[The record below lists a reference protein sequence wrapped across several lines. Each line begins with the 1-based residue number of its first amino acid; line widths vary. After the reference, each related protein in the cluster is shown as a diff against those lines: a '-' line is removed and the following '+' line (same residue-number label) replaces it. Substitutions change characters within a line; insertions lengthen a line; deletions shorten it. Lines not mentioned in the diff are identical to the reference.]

1 MEDGIFVVH
10 PYMVMLEERERAFV
24 EYWTEHRERESKLFY
39 QLMTGLPVGLLF
51 AVPIIILLF
60 TGRFWYKRADMVAN
74 SELSVG
80 LLSTAILA
88 IAVFVAV
95 LYKRHQWEMKEQ
107 QYLDIRARERKK
119 P

>member
-1 MEDGIFVVH
+1 
-10 PYMVMLEERERAFV
+10 MLEERERAFV
-24 EYWTEHRERESKLFY
+24 EYWAVHREREGRLMY

-51 AVPIIILLF
+51 ALPIILLLF
-60 TGRFWYKRADMVAN
+60 TGRFWYKRADMEAN
-74 SELSVG
+74 SELSLG
-80 LLSTAILA
+80 LLSAAILI

-107 QYLDIRARERKK
+107 QYLELKAKDRKN